1 MGNFVAAVK
10 NLKFSL
16 VLPSN
21 YWSYSVPYFET
32 IEFSPDE
39 NFPFFIL
46 KANRNSV
53 NEIRNEDLVCGPLCS
68 LRYET
73 QTDYL
78 VIRDFR
84 VDRISR
90 EGNITLILGASGLN
104 EAL

>member
-1 MGNFVAAVK
+1 M
-10 NLKFSL
+10 
-16 VLPSN
+16 
-21 YWSYSVPYFET
+21 
-32 IEFSPDE
+32 
-39 NFPFFIL
+39 
-46 KANRNSV
+46 
-53 NEIRNEDLVCGPLCS
+53 NEIRNKDLVCGPLCS